1 MAEFDKRLDLLKNI
15 IDNKDKI
22 FEKINEEKEKL
33 IPIVNITNILGCA
46 TDEVKNSSLLHNI
59 LKIKFKYENK
69 EINFAKDFS
78 EFIIKEKLKNDS
90 VSINSTAEAYNEFYA
105 SSETWRR
112 IDLFIHSDNFEI
124 IIENKIWAGDQPNQL
139 KDYYNN
145 RVNENK
151 NNDKIKDNI
160 FIVYLT
166 RNRDKPSEFSIDREL
181 IAELEN
187 KNKICYLSHDDI
199 AEWIKNDILNK
210 YQFLKDEKF
219 QLIYSALIQ
228 IAYNEKY
235 ISKKTEEN
243 KMEQKIIEEF
253 LNLNSLI
260 NNIEGLENKSK
271 ELNEYI
277 KLFENTIETIKNK
290 KKDILLEDEIIRNDI
305 KYSIDIGNY
314 LKEKRINAMIF
325 SNEEQII
332 NKFSPTLYSEN
343 IIIPIM
349 GYDFRII
356 LMQHFHALSINIF
369 CTKNNIIDKLKEKDF
384 KEKIATIFNG
394 SYEEGIDG
402 EYVYVYYQDI
412 YTTEKGCPKAEDTAQ
427 KMIDL
432 YKLLEKINQ

>member
-15 IDNKDKI
+15 IDNKNKI

-78 EFIIKEKLKNDS
+78 EFIIKEKLKNDT

-105 SSETWRR
+105 SNETWRR
-112 IDLFIHSDNFEI
+112 IDLLIKADNFEI
-124 IIENKIWAGDQPNQL
+124 IIENKIGAGDQKDQL

-181 IAELEN
+181 IADLEN
-187 KNKICYLSHDDI
+187 KNKICYLSHDDM
-199 AEWIKNDILNK
+199 AKWIENDILNK
-210 YQFLKDEKF
+210 YKFLKDEKF

-243 KMEQKIIEEF
+243 KME
-253 LNLNSLI
+253 LNEIKKYVDFDLLLKDANDFDKKVNEL
-260 NNIEGLENKSK
+260 NKSI
-271 ELNEYI
+271 E
-277 KLFENTIETIKNK
+277 LFENAKKLIADKKSELILENESVKNG
-290 KKDILLEDEIIRNDI
+290 I
-305 KYSIDIGNY
+305 KYSVDVGNY
-314 LKEKRINAMIF
+314 LKQEGI
-325 SNEEQII
+325 
-332 NKFSPTLYSEN
+332 
-343 IIIPIM
+343 
-349 GYDFRII
+349 
-356 LMQHFHALSINIF
+356 
-369 CTKNNIIDKLKEKDF
+369 NNIIFNEEAIRRDIGEKAFSLNIRIPITPIWHNLYISLEQGVSWLSITISGTNGSFINKVKEEDIKKKITEILNGYDEEGEGGDNECIYGKNINIEKD
-384 KEKIATIFNG
+384 KP
-394 SYEEGIDG
+394 EE
-402 EYVYVYYQDI
+402 
-412 YTTEKGCPKAEDTAQ
+412 TAK

-432 YKLLEKINQ
+432 YSLLKEKIAQ

>member
-15 IDNKDKI
+15 IDNKNKI

-59 LKIKFKYENK
+59 LKIKFKYEGK

-181 IAELEN
+181 IADLEN
-187 KNKICYLSHDDI
+187 KNKICYLSHDDM
-199 AEWIKNDILNK
+199 AKWIENDILNK

-243 KMEQKIIEEF
+243 KME
-253 LNLNSLI
+253 LNEIKKYVDFDLLLKDANDFDKKVNEL
-260 NNIEGLENKSK
+260 NKSI
-271 ELNEYI
+271 E
-277 KLFENTIETIKNK
+277 LFENAKKLIADKKSELILENESVKNG
-290 KKDILLEDEIIRNDI
+290 I
-305 KYSIDIGNY
+305 KYSVDVGNY
-314 LKEKRINAMIF
+314 LKQEGI
-325 SNEEQII
+325 
-332 NKFSPTLYSEN
+332 
-343 IIIPIM
+343 
-349 GYDFRII
+349 
-356 LMQHFHALSINIF
+356 
-369 CTKNNIIDKLKEKDF
+369 NNIIFNEEAIRRDIGEKAFSLNIRIPITPIWHNLYISLEQGVSWLSITISGTNGSFINKVKEEDIKKKITEILNGYDEEGEGGDNECIYGKNINIEKD
-384 KEKIATIFNG
+384 KP
-394 SYEEGIDG
+394 EE
-402 EYVYVYYQDI
+402 
-412 YTTEKGCPKAEDTAQ
+412 TAK

-432 YKLLEKINQ
+432 YSLLKEKIAQ

>member
-145 RVNENK
+145 RINENK
-151 NNDKIKDNI
+151 NNNKIKDNI

-243 KMEQKIIEEF
+243 KME
-253 LNLNSLI
+253 LNEIKKYVDFDLLLKDENDLDKKV
-260 NNIEGLENKSK
+260 NELNKSI
-271 ELNEYI
+271 ELFKNAK
-277 KLFENTIETIKNK
+277 KLIADK
-290 KKDILLEDEIIRNDI
+290 KGEIILETESVKKGIR
-305 KYSIDIGNY
+305 YSVDVGNY
-314 LKEKRINAMIF
+314 LKQEGI
-325 SNEEQII
+325 
-332 NKFSPTLYSEN
+332 
-343 IIIPIM
+343 
-349 GYDFRII
+349 
-356 LMQHFHALSINIF
+356 
-369 CTKNNIIDKLKEKDF
+369 NNIIFNEEAIRRDIKNGFSLNIRIPITPIWHHLYISLEQGVSSLSITISGTNGNFINKVKEEDIK
-384 KEKIATIFNG
+384 KKITEILNG
-394 SYEEGIDG
+394 YDEEGEGGDD
-402 EYVYVYYQDI
+402 ECI
-412 YTTEKGCPKAEDTAQ
+412 YGKNINIENDKPEDTAQ

-432 YKLLEKINQ
+432 YKLLEKIN